1 MIFRKFLP
9 RFVPKILLLAA
20 LALGLVSSSA
30 IVMAQPSTSP
40 ASSETSSASGAGSP
54 LKQAHQEEKKTES
67 EEIEKYRHSPSVIAL
82 ARMLHVDV
90 ETAAT
95 TFEYINFAV
104 IVLAIGIPLFRI
116 LPKAMRERSEKLS
129 KDLEAA
135 RTATADAN
143 ARLSAVES
151 KLSGLDEEIAAIR
164 KQVES
169 EMREDETRIKASIGE
184 ESARIVAAAE
194 LEIQVAASQA
204 RRGLKEYAADLA
216 IDRALSQLKL
226 TPDTDRALIAE
237 FARDS
242 KANGGGQN

>member
-1 MIFRKFLP
+1 MIFRRFSLRFFP
-9 RFVPKILLLAA
+9 RILLLAA
-20 LALGLVSSSA
+20 LALGSVL
-30 IVMAQPSTSP
+30 SP
-40 ASSETSSASGAGSP
+40 AILVAQSSDSSSSASGPVSP
-54 LKQAHQEEKKTES
+54 LKEAHEEQKKTES
-67 EEIEKYRHSPSVIAL
+67 EETEKYRHSPSVIAL
-82 ARMLHVDV
+82 AKLLHVDV

-116 LPKAMRERSEKLS
+116 LPRTLRERSEKLG

-135 RTATADAN
+135 RTATAEAN

-151 KLSGLDEEIAAIR
+151 KLSGLDAEIAAIR

-169 EMREDETRIKASIGE
+169 EMREDEARIKASIGE

-242 KANGGGQN
+242 KANGGGRN